1 MKRMLIALTLCL
13 FAMAIISCAA
23 AAPRTQPQTSLGVA
37 PAQPPMPFAPTAAPA
52 ATSVAGAGN
61 REALDSSGV
70 PQVATADRMIV
81 YTVQVSLEVQDTEKA
96 VDQITAIVAG
106 YKGYLAAANMSRGS
120 QGLMRGTL
128 TVRIPAE
135 SLDAA
140 QKQIEATGLKVLS
153 RNRSSNDVT
162 DQYTDLNARLTNL
175 QATEVELRQMLDS
188 VREKG
193 GKADDILAVYNQ
205 LTQIRGQI
213 EQIKGQMNVLEK
225 TTAFAT
231 MTIQLT
237 PHEEIQVVEPE
248 GFSPGTTARE
258 ALRALVQALQGLA
271 TLAIWLV
278 LFLLPAFIVLI
289 LPLVIVAFV
298 LRAVLRRRGVRKA
311 VVTQ

>member
-1 MKRMLIALTLCL
+1 MKRILLAFALGLL
-13 FAMAIISCAA
+13 ALVIISCSA
-23 AAPRTQPQTSLGVA
+23 AAPRVATQTGGGAVPA
-37 PAQPPMPFAPTAAPA
+37 PAQPPLPA
-52 ATSVAGAGN
+52 ATTVPFVPN
-61 REALDSSGV
+61 RESLGSNSV

-96 VDQITAIVAG
+96 VDQITAIVTG
-106 YKGYLAAANMSRGS
+106 FKGYISAANMSRGS

-128 TVRIPAE
+128 TVRVPAE

-140 QKQIEATGLKVLS
+140 QKQIEATGLRVLS

-162 DQYTDLNARLTNL
+162 DQYTDLGARLTNL
-175 QATEVELRQMLDS
+175 QAAESELRQMLDS

-193 GKADDILAVYNQ
+193 GKAEDILAIYNQ

-231 MTIQLT
+231 LTIDLT
-237 PHEEIQVVEPE
+237 PHEEVQVVEPE
-248 GFSPGTTARE
+248 GFSADTTARE

-271 TLAIWLV
+271 TLAMWLV
-278 LFLLPAFIVLI
+278 LFLLPVFLALI
-289 LPLVIVAFV
+289 LPLLVVLLV
-298 LRAVLRRRGVRKA
+298 LRTIVRRRAGKKA
-311 VVTQ
+311 VAAS